1 MCCILY
7 ATALGTLHNET
18 KGGADAQVILQ
29 GWTRVSPGL
38 VAIKDPPLPVG
49 INLQPSNLEVE
60 AHVQFERV
68 VDWTESNQLLK

>member
-1 MCCILY
+1 MF
-7 ATALGTLHNET
+7 
-18 KGGADAQVILQ
+18 K
-29 GWTRVSPGL
+29 SFPGL

-68 VDWTESNQLLK
+68 VDWKESNQQLK